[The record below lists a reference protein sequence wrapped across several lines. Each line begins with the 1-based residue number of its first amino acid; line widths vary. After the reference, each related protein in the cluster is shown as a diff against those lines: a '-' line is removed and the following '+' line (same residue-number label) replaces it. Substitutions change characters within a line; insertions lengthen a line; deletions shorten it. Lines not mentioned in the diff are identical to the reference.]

1 MPMCTEERKKLLQR
15 GLEIR
20 QKQAEYRRKLE
31 NKEIDPEE
39 LLFNNNEYEV
49 ERMRV
54 SYFLKS
60 IPGIGRVKTERIMEE
75 LELEP
80 RTRLED
86 LSRFQLVELH
96 NKILNI
102 IR

>member
-1 MPMCTEERKKLLQR
+1 MPMCTEERKKLLRR